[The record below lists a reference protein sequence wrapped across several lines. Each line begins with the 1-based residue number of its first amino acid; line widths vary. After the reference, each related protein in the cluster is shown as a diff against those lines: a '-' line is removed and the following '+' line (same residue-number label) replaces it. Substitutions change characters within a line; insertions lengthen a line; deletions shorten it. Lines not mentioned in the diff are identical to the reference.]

1 MRLIRAGRRNTVL
14 LNNSP
19 LPDSDVIG
27 RRNDGPFFLS
37 ASPSTLSETG
47 RGVCFIVCVVVVVV
61 LHPSPLSLQLPES
74 LNKTST
80 VVLLTMSSLLI
91 SRGFSPTGTSL
102 ILISGHI
109 MLICYMHLTR
119 LCRLPCNFSSSF

>member
-19 LPDSDVIG
+19 LPDGDVIG

-37 ASPSTLSETG
+37 PSPSALSEMG
-47 RGVCFIVCVVVVVV
+47 RGVCFIVCVVVFS
-61 LHPSPLSLQLPES
+61 LLSLQLPES
-74 LNKTST
+74 LKKTST

-91 SRGFSPTGTSL
+91 SRGLAPTRTSL

-109 MLICYMHLTR
+109 MLICYMHLTP
-119 LCRLPCNFSSSF
+119 LCRHPYNFRSSF